1 MDSNQAINKDLKN
14 VKRSKIF
21 DKQLSYYIQI
31 SVMLGVIISLVLIQ
45 SQAISYKSSEYVYKT
60 SELFET
66 TAQTDRAVYDVAVV
80 FGGADKMQELS
91 TEYGKSKLG
100 VYMLSTSEDQKEVE
114 KYKYNE
120 LSKRVQAKPASI
132 ICVYQTDSKDW
143 YIFYPASLWNA
154 IPEPQGYFNHVH
166 DLLQKMDLANSY
178 ANIVNYTYDLYPDL
192 NELVTSEANKI
203 IQTEKRQEFIRE
215 SAFYFISIVT
225 LQVLIGIAIQIVQKD
240 YVYSSNAQLLSHI
253 NDVIDEDARK
263 EKEKTD
269 RKIKSFKKQ
278 NNSQSNLNSQI
289 SHDNYDVGQARETC
303 ENLEKPDIPEWFRYK
318 CLTGEVNNRLQGIAE
333 QLDNSEISSN
343 TARLIDRLQE
353 LDSIVSQ
360 RYSDDK
366 KAPGFVEKFYR
377 SYFVMLMNLV
387 EQVERYINEN
397 DVQKTRSYNEGLELY
412 EAITNGII
420 KKLKQSSVDTIRI
433 SVDAIKRGAMLD
445 GLIENKQEDEAVDKA
460 EETSKEET
468 SKEETSKLKES
479 ETDKN
484 EADELNDSDDKSD
497 AKLDESDDKLD
508 DSDEKEVKDS
518 QEIQSTDK
526 IEEEETGKNDEQ
538 SQQLQ
543 QT

>member
-1 MDSNQAINKDLKN
+1 MDSNQTINKDLKN

-31 SVMLGVIISLVLIQ
+31 SVMIGVIISLVLIQ
-45 SQAISYKSSEYVYKT
+45 SQAVSYKSSEYVYKT

-80 FGGADKMQELS
+80 FGEADKMQELS

-203 IQTEKRQEFIRE
+203 IQAEKRQEFIRD
-215 SAFYFISIVT
+215 SAFYFISIIT

-253 NDVIDEDARK
+253 NDAIDEDARK

-278 NNSQSNLNSQI
+278 NNNQSNLNS
-289 SHDNYDVGQARETC
+289 YGVGQARETC

-353 LDSIVSQ
+353 LDNIVSQ

-377 SYFVMLMNLV
+377 SYFVMLINLV

-445 GLIENKQEDEAVDKA
+445 GLIENKQDNEEVDKA
-460 EETSKEET
+460 EET
-468 SKEETSKLKES
+468 EETSKLKES

-484 EADELNDSDDKSD
+484 EADELNNSDDKSD
-497 AKLDESDDKLD
+497 GKLDESD
-508 DSDEKEVKDS
+508 EREVKDS

-526 IEEEETGKNDEQ
+526 IEEEETDKNDEQ

-543 QT
+543 

>member
-1 MDSNQAINKDLKN
+1 MI
-14 VKRSKIF
+14 
-21 DKQLSYYIQI
+21 
-31 SVMLGVIISLVLIQ
+31 GVIISLVLIQ
-45 SQAISYKSSEYVYKT
+45 SQAISYKSNEYVYKT

-203 IQTEKRQEFIRE
+203 IQTEKRQEFIRD
-215 SAFYFISIVT
+215 SAFYFISIIT

-278 NNSQSNLNSQI
+278 NNNQSNQT
-289 SHDNYDVGQARETC
+289 SHDNYDVGQAREAY
-303 ENLEKPDIPEWFRYK
+303 ENMEKPDIPEWFRYK

-366 KAPGFVEKFYR
+366 KAPGFIEKFYR

-445 GLIENKQEDEAVDKA
+445 GLIENKQDDGEVDKV
-460 EETSKEET
+460 EETSKEEI
-468 SKEETSKLKES
+468 SKLEES
-479 ETDKN
+479 ETDTN
-484 EADELNDSDDKSD
+484 EADELNNSDDKS
-497 AKLDESDDKLD
+497 D

-518 QEIQSTDK
+518 QEIQNTDK
-526 IEEEETGKNDEQ
+526 IEEEETDKNDEQ

-543 QT
+543 

>member
-1 MDSNQAINKDLKN
+1 MDSNQNINKDLKN

-31 SVMLGVIISLVLIQ
+31 SVMIGVIISLVLIQ

-66 TAQTDRAVYDVAVV
+66 TAQTDRVVYDVAVV
-80 FGGADKMQELS
+80 FGEADKMQELS

-100 VYMLSTSEDQKEVE
+100 VYMLSTSDDQKLVE
-114 KYKYNE
+114 KNSYDE

-203 IQTEKRQEFIRE
+203 IQTEKRQEFIRD

-278 NNSQSNLNSQI
+278 NNNQSNQSGQI
-289 SHDNYDVGQARETC
+289 NRDNYDVEQARETY
-303 ENLEKPDIPEWFRYK
+303 ENLEKPDIPDIPEWFKYK

-353 LDSIVSQ
+353 LDNIVSQ

-433 SVDAIKRGAMLD
+433 SVDAVKRGAMLD
-445 GLIENKQEDEAVDKA
+445 GLLDGLIENKQDDEVVDKA
-460 EETSKEET
+460 EEIDET
-468 SKEETSKLKES
+468 SNLKES
-479 ETDKN
+479 DTDMN
-484 EADELNDSDDKSD
+484 NSDTDEADTDEADELNN
-497 AKLDESDDKLD
+497 KLNESD
-508 DSDEKEVKDS
+508 EREIKDS

-526 IEEEETGKNDEQ
+526 IEEEETDKNDEQ

-543 QT
+543 

>member
-1 MDSNQAINKDLKN
+1 MDSNQTINKDLKN

-203 IQTEKRQEFIRE
+203 IQAEKRQEFIRD

-278 NNSQSNLNSQI
+278 NNNQSN
-289 SHDNYDVGQARETC
+289 NYGVGQTRETY
-303 ENLEKPDIPEWFRYK
+303 ENLEKSDIPEWFRYK

-445 GLIENKQEDEAVDKA
+445 GLIENKQDDEAV
-460 EETSKEET
+460 EEISE
-468 SKEETSKLKES
+468 LKES
-479 ETDKN
+479 KTDEN
-484 EADELNDSDDKSD
+484 EADELTTSDDRSD
-497 AKLDESDDKLD
+497 GKLDESDVKLD

-526 IEEEETGKNDEQ
+526 IEEEETDKNDEQ

-543 QT
+543 

>member
-1 MDSNQAINKDLKN
+1 MDSNQTINKDLKN

-31 SVMLGVIISLVLIQ
+31 SVMIGVIISLVLIQ

-66 TAQTDRAVYDVAVV
+66 TAQTDRTVYDVAVV
-80 FGGADKMQELS
+80 FGAADKMQELS

-100 VYMLSTSEDQKEVE
+100 VYMLSTSEDQREVE

-203 IQTEKRQEFIRE
+203 IQTEKRQEFIRD

-253 NDVIDEDARK
+253 NDAIDEDARK

-278 NNSQSNLNSQI
+278 NNNQSNLNSQM
-289 SHDNYDVGQARETC
+289 SRDNYGVGQARETY
-303 ENLEKPDIPEWFRYK
+303 ENLEKPGIPEWFRYK

-353 LDSIVSQ
+353 LDNIVSQ

-377 SYFVMLMNLV
+377 SYFVMLINLV

-445 GLIENKQEDEAVDKA
+445 GLIENKQDDEAVD
-460 EETSKEET
+460 EVD
-468 SKEETSKLKES
+468 ETSKLKES
-479 ETDKN
+479 KTDEN
-484 EADELNDSDDKSD
+484 EANELNSSDDKSD
-497 AKLDESDDKLD
+497 AKLDESD
-508 DSDEKEVKDS
+508 EKEVKDS
-518 QEIQSTDK
+518 QEIQNTDK
-526 IEEEETGKNDEQ
+526 IEEEETDKNDEQ
-538 SQQLQ
+538 SQKLQ
-543 QT
+543 

>member
-1 MDSNQAINKDLKN
+1 MDSNQTINKDLKN

-31 SVMLGVIISLVLIQ
+31 SVMIGVIISLVLIQ

-66 TAQTDRAVYDVAVV
+66 TAQTDRVVYDVAVV
-80 FGGADKMQELS
+80 FGEADKMQELS

-114 KYKYNE
+114 KYKYSE

-203 IQTEKRQEFIRE
+203 IQAEKRQEFIRD

-225 LQVLIGIAIQIVQKD
+225 LQLLIGIAIQIVQKD

-253 NDVIDEDARK
+253 NDVIDEDVRK

-278 NNSQSNLNSQI
+278 NNNQDNQNNSR
-289 SHDNYDVGQARETC
+289 SYDNYGVGQAREIY
-303 ENLEKPDIPEWFRYK
+303 ENLEKPDIPDIPEWFRYK

-333 QLDNSEISSN
+333 QLDNSELSSN

-353 LDSIVSQ
+353 LDNIVSQ

-445 GLIENKQEDEAVDKA
+445 GLIENKQGDEAVDKA
-460 EETSKEET
+460 EEIDETVNIEEPQT
-468 SKEETSKLKES
+468 EEPQ
-479 ETDKN
+479 TDTN
-484 EADELNDSDDKSD
+484 EADELNNSDDKSD
-497 AKLDESDDKLD
+497 DNLDKSDD
-508 DSDEKEVKDS
+508 EEVKDS

-526 IEEEETGKNDEQ
+526 IEEEETDKNDEQ
-538 SQQLQ
+538 SQ
-543 QT
+543 

>member
-1 MDSNQAINKDLKN
+1 MDSNQTINKDLKN

-31 SVMLGVIISLVLIQ
+31 SVMIGVIISLVLIQ

-80 FGGADKMQELS
+80 FGAADKMQELS

-114 KYKYNE
+114 KYKYSE

-203 IQTEKRQEFIRE
+203 IQAEKRQEFIRE

-263 EKEKTD
+263 EKEKTN

-278 NNSQSNLNSQI
+278 NNTQSNQTSY
-289 SHDNYDVGQARETC
+289 DNYDVGQARETY
-303 ENLEKPDIPEWFRYK
+303 ENLEKPDIPEWFKYK

-353 LDSIVSQ
+353 LDNIVSQ

-397 DVQKTRSYNEGLELY
+397 DIQKTRSYNEGLELY

-445 GLIENKQEDEAVDKA
+445 GLLENKQDDEAVDKA

-468 SKEETSKLKES
+468 SKLKES
-479 ETDKN
+479 KTDKN
-484 EADELNDSDDKSD
+484 EADELNNSDDKSD
-497 AKLDESDDKLD
+497 AKLDE
-508 DSDEKEVKDS
+508 SDEKEVKDS

-526 IEEEETGKNDEQ
+526 IEEEETDKNDEQ

-543 QT
+543 

>member
-1 MDSNQAINKDLKN
+1 
-14 VKRSKIF
+14 
-21 DKQLSYYIQI
+21 
-31 SVMLGVIISLVLIQ
+31 MLGVIISLVLIQ

-203 IQTEKRQEFIRE
+203 IQTDKRQEFIRE

-240 YVYSSNAQLLSHI
+240 YVYSSNAQLISHI
-253 NDVIDEDARK
+253 NDVIDEDAKK

-278 NNSQSNLNSQI
+278 NNNQSNLNSQI
-289 SHDNYDVGQARETC
+289 SHDNYGVGQARETY

-445 GLIENKQEDEAVDKA
+445 GLIENKQDNEAV
-460 EETSKEET
+460 KEID
-468 SKEETSKLKES
+468 ETSKLKEP
-479 ETDKN
+479 ETEKN
-484 EADELNDSDDKSD
+484 EVDELNNSDDKSD
-497 AKLDESDDKLD
+497 GKLD

-526 IEEEETGKNDEQ
+526 IEEEETDKNDEQ
-538 SQQLQ
+538 SQQL
-543 QT
+543 

>member
-1 MDSNQAINKDLKN
+1 MLMDSNQTINKDLKN

-31 SVMLGVIISLVLIQ
+31 SVMIGVIISLVLIQ

-80 FGGADKMQELS
+80 FGEADKMQELS

-203 IQTEKRQEFIRE
+203 IQAEKRQEFIRD
-215 SAFYFISIVT
+215 SAFYFISIIT

-253 NDVIDEDARK
+253 NDAIDEDARK

-278 NNSQSNLNSQI
+278 SSSQSNLNGQI
-289 SHDNYDVGQARETC
+289 NRDNYGVGQARETY

-353 LDSIVSQ
+353 LDNIVSQ

-377 SYFVMLMNLV
+377 SYFVMLINLV

-445 GLIENKQEDEAVDKA
+445 GLIENKQDDEAVD
-460 EETSKEET
+460 
-468 SKEETSKLKES
+468 ETSKLEES
-479 ETDKN
+479 KTDTN
-484 EADELNDSDDKSD
+484 EADELNNSDDKSD
-497 AKLDESDDKLD
+497 AKLEESDEI
-508 DSDEKEVKDS
+508 SDEKEVKDNQES
-518 QEIQSTDK
+518 QNTDK
-526 IEEEETGKNDEQ
+526 IEEEETDKNDEQ

-543 QT
+543 

>member
-1 MDSNQAINKDLKN
+1 MDSNQTINKDLKN

-31 SVMLGVIISLVLIQ
+31 SVMIGVIISLVLIQ

-66 TAQTDRAVYDVAVV
+66 TAQTDRVVYDVAVV

-100 VYMLSTSEDQKEVE
+100 VYMLSTSENQKEVE
-114 KYKYNE
+114 KYKYDE

-132 ICVYQTDSKDW
+132 ICVYQTESKDW

-203 IQTEKRQEFIRE
+203 IQAEKRQEFIRD
-215 SAFYFISIVT
+215 SAFYFISIIT

-240 YVYSSNAQLLSHI
+240 YVYSSNAQLLSHV
-253 NDVIDEDARK
+253 NDVINEDVRK
-263 EKEKTD
+263 EKENTD

-278 NNSQSNLNSQI
+278 NNNQSNQSGQI
-289 SHDNYDVGQARETC
+289 SRDNYGVGQARETY
-303 ENLEKPDIPEWFRYK
+303 ENLEKPDIPDIPEWFRYK

-333 QLDNSEISSN
+333 QLDNSELSSN

-353 LDSIVSQ
+353 LDNIVSQ
-360 RYSDDK
+360 RYSEDK

-420 KKLKQSSVDTIRI
+420 KKLKQSSIDTIRI

-445 GLIENKQEDEAVDKA
+445 GLIENKQDDEAVDKA
-460 EETSKEET
+460 EEIDET
-468 SKEETSKLKES
+468 SNLKQS
-479 ETDKN
+479 ETDTN
-484 EADELNDSDDKSD
+484 EADELNNSDDKSD
-497 AKLDESDDKLD
+497 GKLNESN
-508 DSDEKEVKDS
+508 EREVKDS
-518 QEIQSTDK
+518 QEIQNTDK
-526 IEEEETGKNDEQ
+526 IEEEETDKNDEQ

-543 QT
+543 

>member
-1 MDSNQAINKDLKN
+1 MDSNQTINKDLKN

-154 IPEPQGYFNHVH
+154 IPEPQGYFNRVH

-203 IQTEKRQEFIRE
+203 IQAEKRQEFIRD

-253 NDVIDEDARK
+253 NDVINEDARK

-278 NNSQSNLNSQI
+278 NNNQSNQN
-289 SHDNYDVGQARETC
+289 NYGVGQARETY
-303 ENLEKPDIPEWFRYK
+303 ENLEKPDIPEWFKYK

-412 EAITNGII
+412 ETITNGII

-445 GLIENKQEDEAVDKA
+445 GLIENKQDDEVVDKA

-468 SKEETSKLKES
+468 SKLKES
-479 ETDKN
+479 KTDKN
-484 EADELNDSDDKSD
+484 EADELNNSDDKSD
-497 AKLDESDDKLD
+497 AKLAE
-508 DSDEKEVKDS
+508 SDEKEVKDS

-526 IEEEETGKNDEQ
+526 IEEEETDKNDEQ

-543 QT
+543 

>member
-1 MDSNQAINKDLKN
+1 MLMDSGQTINKDLKN

-31 SVMLGVIISLVLIQ
+31 SVMIGVIISLVLIQ

-80 FGGADKMQELS
+80 FGEADKMQELS

-114 KYKYNE
+114 KYRYNE

-203 IQTEKRQEFIRE
+203 IQTEKRQEFIRD

-225 LQVLIGIAIQIVQKD
+225 LQVLIGIAIQIVQKE

-253 NDVIDEDARK
+253 NDAIDEDARK

-278 NNSQSNLNSQI
+278 NNNQSNQSGQI
-289 SHDNYDVGQARETC
+289 NRDNYGVGQARETC

-445 GLIENKQEDEAVDKA
+445 GLIENKQDDKAVD
-460 EETSKEET
+460 EVD
-468 SKEETSKLKES
+468 ETSKLKEP
-479 ETDKN
+479 ETDTN
-484 EADELNDSDDKSD
+484 EANELNNFDDRADAKLGESD
-497 AKLDESDDKLD
+497 AKLDDSDEK
-508 DSDEKEVKDS
+508 SDEKEVKDS
-518 QEIQSTDK
+518 QEIQNTDK
-526 IEEEETGKNDEQ
+526 IEEEETDKNDEQ

-543 QT
+543 

>member
-1 MDSNQAINKDLKN
+1 MDSNQTINKDLKN

-178 ANIVNYTYDLYPDL
+178 ANIVNYTYDLYHDL

-203 IQTEKRQEFIRE
+203 IQTEKRQEFIRD

-253 NDVIDEDARK
+253 NDAIDEDARK

-278 NNSQSNLNSQI
+278 NNNQSNLNSQI
-289 SHDNYDVGQARETC
+289 SRDNYGVGQARETS
-303 ENLEKPDIPEWFRYK
+303 ENLEKPDIPEWFKYK

-353 LDSIVSQ
+353 LDNIVSQ
-360 RYSDDK
+360 RYSNDK

-433 SVDAIKRGAMLD
+433 SVDAVKRGAMLD
-445 GLIENKQEDEAVDKA
+445 GLIENKQDDEAVDKA

-468 SKEETSKLKES
+468 SKLEES

-484 EADELNDSDDKSD
+484 EADELNNSDDKSGG
-497 AKLDESDDKLD
+497 KLD
-508 DSDEKEVKDS
+508 DSDEKSDEKEVKDN

-526 IEEEETGKNDEQ
+526 IEEEETDKNDEQ

-543 QT
+543 

>member
-1 MDSNQAINKDLKN
+1 MDSNQTINKDLKN

-203 IQTEKRQEFIRE
+203 IQTEKRQEFIRD
-215 SAFYFISIVT
+215 SVFYFISIIT

-263 EKEKTD
+263 QKEKTD

-278 NNSQSNLNSQI
+278 NNNQSNLNSQI
-289 SHDNYDVGQARETC
+289 SHDNYGVGQARETC

-318 CLTGEVNNRLQGIAE
+318 CLTEEVNNRLQGIAE

-353 LDSIVSQ
+353 LDNIVSQ

-377 SYFVMLMNLV
+377 SYFVMLINLV

-445 GLIENKQEDEAVDKA
+445 GLIENKQDDEAV
-460 EETSKEET
+460 EEVD
-468 SKEETSKLKES
+468 ETSKLKEP
-479 ETDKN
+479 ETDTN
-484 EADELNDSDDKSD
+484 EANELTTSDDKSD
-497 AKLDESDDKLD
+497 AKLD

-518 QEIQSTDK
+518 QEIQNTDK
-526 IEEEETGKNDEQ
+526 IEEEETDKNDEQ

-543 QT
+543 

>member
-1 MDSNQAINKDLKN
+1 MLMDSNQTINKDLKN

-66 TAQTDRAVYDVAVV
+66 TAQTDRVVYDVAVV

-203 IQTEKRQEFIRE
+203 IQTEKRQEFIRD

-278 NNSQSNLNSQI
+278 NNNQSNLNSQI
-289 SHDNYDVGQARETC
+289 SHDNYDIGQVRETY

-366 KAPGFVEKFYR
+366 KAPSFVEKFYR

-412 EAITNGII
+412 ETITNGII

-445 GLIENKQEDEAVDKA
+445 GLIENKQDDEAVDKA
-460 EETSKEET
+460 EEVD
-468 SKEETSKLKES
+468 ETSKLEES

-484 EADELNDSDDKSD
+484 EADELNNSDDKSD
-497 AKLDESDDKLD
+497 DKLDESD
-508 DSDEKEVKDS
+508 EKEVNDS

-526 IEEEETGKNDEQ
+526 IEEEETDKNDEQ

-543 QT
+543 

>member
-1 MDSNQAINKDLKN
+1 MDSNQTINKDLKN

-21 DKQLSYYIQI
+21 DKQLSYCVQI
-31 SVMLGVIISLVLIQ
+31 SVMIGVIISLVLIQ
-45 SQAISYKSSEYVYKT
+45 SQAISYKSNEYVYKT

-203 IQTEKRQEFIRE
+203 IQAEKRQEFIRD

-278 NNSQSNLNSQI
+278 NNNQSNVN
-289 SHDNYDVGQARETC
+289 NYGVGQARETY
-303 ENLEKPDIPEWFRYK
+303 ENLEKSDIPEWFKYK

-445 GLIENKQEDEAVDKA
+445 GLIENKQDDEEV
-460 EETSKEET
+460 EEASE
-468 SKEETSKLKES
+468 LKES
-479 ETDKN
+479 KTDTN
-484 EADELNDSDDKSD
+484 EADELNNSDDKSD
-497 AKLDESDDKLD
+497 AKLDESN
-508 DSDEKEVKDS
+508 EKEVKDN

-526 IEEEETGKNDEQ
+526 IEEEEIDKNDEQ

-543 QT
+543 

>member
-1 MDSNQAINKDLKN
+1 MDSNQTINKDLKN

-31 SVMLGVIISLVLIQ
+31 SVIVGVIISLVLIQ

-66 TAQTDRAVYDVAVV
+66 TAQTDRVVYDVAVV

-100 VYMLSTSEDQKEVE
+100 VYMLSTSEDQQEVE

-203 IQTEKRQEFIRE
+203 IQTEKRQEFIRD

-225 LQVLIGIAIQIVQKD
+225 LQVLIGIAIQMVQKD

-278 NNSQSNLNSQI
+278 NNNQSNQNSQI
-289 SHDNYDVGQARETC
+289 SHDNYGVGQARETY
-303 ENLEKPDIPEWFRYK
+303 ENLEKPDIPEWFKYK

-333 QLDNSEISSN
+333 QLDNSELSSN

-353 LDSIVSQ
+353 LDNIVSQ

-366 KAPGFVEKFYR
+366 KAPDFVEKFYR

-445 GLIENKQEDEAVDKA
+445 GLIENKQDDEEVDKA
-460 EETSKEET
+460 EEA
-468 SKEETSKLKES
+468 SKLKEP
-479 ETDKN
+479 ETDTN
-484 EADELNDSDDKSD
+484 EANELNNSDDKSD
-497 AKLDESDDKLD
+497 DKLDE
-508 DSDEKEVKDS
+508 SDEKEVKNS
-518 QEIQSTDK
+518 QEIQNTDK
-526 IEEEETGKNDEQ
+526 IEEEETDKNDEQ

-543 QT
+543 

>member
-1 MDSNQAINKDLKN
+1 MLMDSNQTINKDLKN

-31 SVMLGVIISLVLIQ
+31 SVMIGVIISLVLIQ

-80 FGGADKMQELS
+80 FGEADKMQELS

-192 NELVTSEANKI
+192 NEIVTSEANKI
-203 IQTEKRQEFIRE
+203 IQAEKRQEFIRD

-278 NNSQSNLNSQI
+278 NNNQSNQGGQI
-289 SHDNYDVGQARETC
+289 NRDNYGVGQARETC

-353 LDSIVSQ
+353 LDNIVSQ

-377 SYFVMLMNLV
+377 SYFVMLINLV

-445 GLIENKQEDEAVDKA
+445 GLIENKQDDKA
-460 EETSKEET
+460 VEEID
-468 SKEETSKLKES
+468 ETSKLKEP
-479 ETDKN
+479 ETDTN
-484 EADELNDSDDKSD
+484 EAEELNNSDDKSD
-497 AKLDESDDKLD
+497 DKLDE
-508 DSDEKEVKDS
+508 SDEKEVKDS
-518 QEIQSTDK
+518 QEIQNTDK
-526 IEEEETGKNDEQ
+526 IEEEETDKNDEQ

-543 QT
+543 

>member
-1 MDSNQAINKDLKN
+1 MDSNQTINKDLKN

-31 SVMLGVIISLVLIQ
+31 SVMIGVIISLVLIQ

-66 TAQTDRAVYDVAVV
+66 TDQTDRAVYDVAVV
-80 FGGADKMQELS
+80 FGEADKMQELS

-203 IQTEKRQEFIRE
+203 IQTEKRQEFIRD
-215 SAFYFISIVT
+215 SAFYFISIIT

-253 NDVIDEDARK
+253 NDAIDEDARK

-278 NNSQSNLNSQI
+278 NNNQSNQSGQI
-289 SHDNYDVGQARETC
+289 NRDNYGVGQARETC

-318 CLTGEVNNRLQGIAE
+318 CLTEEVNNRLQRIAE
-333 QLDNSEISSN
+333 QLDNSELSSN

-445 GLIENKQEDEAVDKA
+445 GLIENKQDDEEA
-460 EETSKEET
+460 EEVN
-468 SKEETSKLKES
+468 ETSKLKES
-479 ETDKN
+479 ETNTN
-484 EADELNDSDDKSD
+484 EADELTNSDDKLNNSDDKLNNSDDKSD
-497 AKLDESDDKLD
+497 AKLDESD
-508 DSDEKEVKDS
+508 EREVKDS

-526 IEEEETGKNDEQ
+526 IEEEETDKNDEQ

-543 QT
+543 

>member
-1 MDSNQAINKDLKN
+1 
-14 VKRSKIF
+14 
-21 DKQLSYYIQI
+21 
-31 SVMLGVIISLVLIQ
+31 
-45 SQAISYKSSEYVYKT
+45 
-60 SELFET
+60 
-66 TAQTDRAVYDVAVV
+66 
-80 FGGADKMQELS
+80 
-91 TEYGKSKLG
+91 
-100 VYMLSTSEDQKEVE
+100 MLSTSEDQKEVE
-114 KYKYNE
+114 KYKYSE

-203 IQTEKRQEFIRE
+203 IQADKRQEFIRD

-240 YVYSSNAQLLSHI
+240 YVYTSNAQLLSHI

-278 NNSQSNLNSQI
+278 NNNQSNLNSQI
-289 SHDNYDVGQARETC
+289 SSNNYVGQARQTY

-318 CLTGEVNNRLQGIAE
+318 SLTGEVNNRLQGIAE
-333 QLDNSEISSN
+333 QLDNSELSSN

-420 KKLKQSSVDTIRI
+420 KKLKQSSIDTIRI

-445 GLIENKQEDEAVDKA
+445 GLIENKQDA
-460 EETSKEET
+460 EEVD
-468 SKEETSKLKES
+468 ETSKLEES

-484 EADELNDSDDKSD
+484 EADELTTSDDKS
-497 AKLDESDDKLD
+497 EDKLD
-508 DSDEKEVKDS
+508 NSDEKEIKDN
-518 QEIQSTDK
+518 QEIQKTDK
-526 IEEEETGKNDEQ
+526 IEEEETDTNDEQ
-538 SQQLQ
+538 FQQLQ

>member
-1 MDSNQAINKDLKN
+1 MDSNQTINKDLKN

-31 SVMLGVIISLVLIQ
+31 SVIIGVIISLVLIQ

-80 FGGADKMQELS
+80 FGEADKMQELS

-203 IQTEKRQEFIRE
+203 IQAEKRQEFIRD
-215 SAFYFISIVT
+215 SAFYFISIIT

-269 RKIKSFKKQ
+269 RKIKSFKK
-278 NNSQSNLNSQI
+278 NNNQSNQNGQI
-289 SHDNYDVGQARETC
+289 SRDNYGLEQAKETY

-366 KAPGFVEKFYR
+366 KAPGFIEKFYR

-445 GLIENKQEDEAVDKA
+445 GLIENKQDNEAV
-460 EETSKEET
+460 EEVD
-468 SKEETSKLKES
+468 ETSKLKEP
-479 ETDKN
+479 ETDTN
-484 EADELNDSDDKSD
+484 EANELTTSDDKSD
-497 AKLDESDDKLD
+497 AKLD
-508 DSDEKEVKDS
+508 DSDEKEVKDI
-518 QEIQSTDK
+518 QEIQNTDK
-526 IEEEETGKNDEQ
+526 IEEETDKNDEQ

-543 QT
+543 

>member
-1 MDSNQAINKDLKN
+1 MDSNQTINKDLKN

-31 SVMLGVIISLVLIQ
+31 SVMIGVIISLVLIQ

-80 FGGADKMQELS
+80 FGEADKMQELS

-203 IQTEKRQEFIRE
+203 IQAEKRQEFIRD
-215 SAFYFISIVT
+215 SAFYFISIIT

-278 NNSQSNLNSQI
+278 NNNQSNQNGQI
-289 SHDNYDVGQARETC
+289 SRDNYGVGQARETC

-360 RYSDDK
+360 RYSYDK
-366 KAPGFVEKFYR
+366 KAPGFIEKFYK

-445 GLIENKQEDEAVDKA
+445 GLIENKQDDEAVK
-460 EETSKEET
+460 
-468 SKEETSKLKES
+468 ETSKLKEYKTDTN
-479 ETDKN
+479 ET
-484 EADELNDSDDKSD
+484 EELNNSDDKSD
-497 AKLDESDDKLD
+497 AKSDESAGKLDESN
-508 DSDEKEVKDS
+508 EKEVKDN
-518 QEIQSTDK
+518 QEIQNTDK
-526 IEEEETGKNDEQ
+526 IEEEETDKNDEQ

-543 QT
+543 

>member
-1 MDSNQAINKDLKN
+1 MDSNQTINKDLKN

-31 SVMLGVIISLVLIQ
+31 SVMIGVIISLVLIQ

-80 FGGADKMQELS
+80 FGEADKMQELS

-203 IQTEKRQEFIRE
+203 IQAEKRQEFIRD
-215 SAFYFISIVT
+215 SAFYFISIIT

-253 NDVIDEDARK
+253 NDAIDEDARK

-278 NNSQSNLNSQI
+278 SSSQSNLNGQI
-289 SHDNYDVGQARETC
+289 NRDNYGVGQARETY

-353 LDSIVSQ
+353 LDNIVSQ

-377 SYFVMLMNLV
+377 SYFVMLINLV

-445 GLIENKQEDEAVDKA
+445 GLIENKQDDEAVD
-460 EETSKEET
+460 
-468 SKEETSKLKES
+468 ETSKLEES
-479 ETDKN
+479 KTDTN
-484 EADELNDSDDKSD
+484 EADELNNSDDKSD
-497 AKLDESDDKLD
+497 AKLEESDEI
-508 DSDEKEVKDS
+508 SDEKEVKDNQES
-518 QEIQSTDK
+518 QNTDK
-526 IEEEETGKNDEQ
+526 IEEEETDKNDEQ

-543 QT
+543 

>member
-1 MDSNQAINKDLKN
+1 MDSNQTINKDLKN

-203 IQTEKRQEFIRE
+203 IQTEKRQEFIRD

-240 YVYSSNAQLLSHI
+240 YVYSSNAQLMSHI

-278 NNSQSNLNSQI
+278 SSSRNNQNGQI
-289 SHDNYDVGQARETC
+289 SRDNYGVGQVRETC

-318 CLTGEVNNRLQGIAE
+318 CLTGELNNRLQGIAE

-377 SYFVMLMNLV
+377 SYFVMLINLV

-445 GLIENKQEDEAVDKA
+445 GLIENKQDDEEVDKA
-460 EETSKEET
+460 KETSE
-468 SKEETSKLKES
+468 LKES
-479 ETDKN
+479 KTDTN
-484 EADELNDSDDKSD
+484 EADELNNSDAKSD
-497 AKLDESDDKLD
+497 AKLDASNER
-508 DSDEKEVKDS
+508 EVKDS

-526 IEEEETGKNDEQ
+526 IEEEETDKNDE
-538 SQQLQ
+538 
-543 QT
+543 

>member
-1 MDSNQAINKDLKN
+1 MLMDSGQTINKDLKN

-114 KYKYNE
+114 KYRYNE

-203 IQTEKRQEFIRE
+203 IQAEKRQEFIRD

-253 NDVIDEDARK
+253 NDAIDEDARK

-278 NNSQSNLNSQI
+278 NNNQSNLNSQI
-289 SHDNYDVGQARETC
+289 SHDNYDVGQARETY

-353 LDSIVSQ
+353 LDNIVSQ

-366 KAPGFVEKFYR
+366 KAPDFVEKFYR

-445 GLIENKQEDEAVDKA
+445 GLIENKQDDEAV
-460 EETSKEET
+460 EEID
-468 SKEETSKLKES
+468 ETSKLKEP
-479 ETDKN
+479 ETDTN
-484 EADELNDSDDKSD
+484 EANELNNSDDKSD
-497 AKLDESDDKLD
+497 DKLDE
-508 DSDEKEVKDS
+508 SDEKEVKNS
-518 QEIQSTDK
+518 QEIQNTDK
-526 IEEEETGKNDEQ
+526 IEEEETDKNDEQ

-543 QT
+543 

>member
-1 MDSNQAINKDLKN
+1 MDSNQTINKDLKN

-192 NELVTSEANKI
+192 NELVTSEANKV
-203 IQTEKRQEFIRE
+203 IQAEKRQEFIRE

-253 NDVIDEDARK
+253 NDVIDEDAKK

-289 SHDNYDVGQARETC
+289 SQDNYDVGKARETY

-366 KAPGFVEKFYR
+366 KAPSFVEKFYR

-445 GLIENKQEDEAVDKA
+445 GLIENKQDDGEAKEVK
-460 EETSKEET
+460 ETNE
-468 SKEETSKLKES
+468 LKES
-479 ETDKN
+479 KTDAN
-484 EADELNDSDDKSD
+484 EADELNNSDDKSD
-497 AKLDESDDKLD
+497 DKLDESD
-508 DSDEKEVKDS
+508 EIEVKDN

-526 IEEEETGKNDEQ
+526 TEEEETDKNDEQ

-543 QT
+543 

>member
-1 MDSNQAINKDLKN
+1 MDSNQTINKDLKN

-21 DKQLSYYIQI
+21 DKQLSYYVQI
-31 SVMLGVIISLVLIQ
+31 SVMIGVIISLVLIQ

-114 KYKYNE
+114 NYKYSE

-203 IQTEKRQEFIRE
+203 IQTEKRQEFIRD

-278 NNSQSNLNSQI
+278 NNSQSNQT
-289 SHDNYDVGQARETC
+289 SHDNYDVGQARETY
-303 ENLEKPDIPEWFRYK
+303 ENLEKSDIPEWFRYK
-318 CLTGEVNNRLQGIAE
+318 CLTGEVNNRLQRIAE

-445 GLIENKQEDEAVDKA
+445 GLIENKQDDEAVDKD
-460 EETSKEET
+460 KEVD
-468 SKEETSKLKES
+468 ETSKLEES

-484 EADELNDSDDKSD
+484 EADEPNNSDDKSD
-497 AKLDESDDKLD
+497 AKLDESD
-508 DSDEKEVKDS
+508 EKEVKDN
-518 QEIQSTDK
+518 QEIQNTDK
-526 IEEEETGKNDEQ
+526 IEEEETDKNDEQ

-543 QT
+543 

>member
-1 MDSNQAINKDLKN
+1 MDSNQTINKDLKN

-31 SVMLGVIISLVLIQ
+31 SVMIGVIISLVLIQ

-66 TAQTDRAVYDVAVV
+66 TAQTDRVVYDVAVV
-80 FGGADKMQELS
+80 FGGADKMQQLS

-203 IQTEKRQEFIRE
+203 IQAEKRQEFIRD

-278 NNSQSNLNSQI
+278 NNNQNNLNSQI
-289 SHDNYDVGQARETC
+289 SSDNYGVGQTRKTY
-303 ENLEKPDIPEWFRYK
+303 ENPEKPDIPEWFKYK

-333 QLDNSEISSN
+333 QLDNSELSSN

-387 EQVERYINEN
+387 EQVDRYINEN

-445 GLIENKQEDEAVDKA
+445 GLIENKQDDEEVDKA
-460 EETSKEET
+460 KETSE
-468 SKEETSKLKES
+468 LKES
-479 ETDKN
+479 KTDTN
-484 EADELNDSDDKSD
+484 EADELNNSDAKSD
-497 AKLDESDDKLD
+497 AKLDASNER
-508 DSDEKEVKDS
+508 EVKDS

-526 IEEEETGKNDEQ
+526 IEEEETDKNDE
-538 SQQLQ
+538 
-543 QT
+543 

>member
-1 MDSNQAINKDLKN
+1 MDSNQTINKDLKN
-14 VKRSKIF
+14 VKRSRIF

-31 SVMLGVIISLVLIQ
+31 SVMIGVIISLVLIQ

-80 FGGADKMQELS
+80 FGEADKMQELS

-178 ANIVNYTYDLYPDL
+178 ANIVNYTYDLHPDL

-203 IQTEKRQEFIRE
+203 IQTEKRQEFIRD

-269 RKIKSFKKQ
+269 RKIKSFKKR
-278 NNSQSNLNSQI
+278 NNNQSNQSGQI
-289 SHDNYDVGQARETC
+289 NRDNYGVGQARETC

-445 GLIENKQEDEAVDKA
+445 GLIENKQDDEEDDKA
-460 EETSKEET
+460 EEIGKTSE
-468 SKEETSKLKES
+468 LKES
-479 ETDKN
+479 KTDTN
-484 EADELNDSDDKSD
+484 EADELNNSDDKSD
-497 AKLDESDDKLD
+497 AKLDESDAKLD
-508 DSDEKEVKDS
+508 DSDEKSDEKEVKDS
-518 QEIQSTDK
+518 QKIQNTDK
-526 IEEEETGKNDEQ
+526 IEEEETDKNDEQ

-543 QT
+543 

>member
-1 MDSNQAINKDLKN
+1 MI
-14 VKRSKIF
+14 
-21 DKQLSYYIQI
+21 
-31 SVMLGVIISLVLIQ
+31 GVIISLVLIQ
-45 SQAISYKSSEYVYKT
+45 SQAISYKSNEYVYKT

-203 IQTEKRQEFIRE
+203 IQAEKRQEFIRD

-278 NNSQSNLNSQI
+278 NNNQSNVN
-289 SHDNYDVGQARETC
+289 NYGVGQARETY
-303 ENLEKPDIPEWFRYK
+303 ENLEKSDIPEWFKYK

-445 GLIENKQEDEAVDKA
+445 GLIENKQDDEEV
-460 EETSKEET
+460 EEASE
-468 SKEETSKLKES
+468 LKES
-479 ETDKN
+479 KTDTN
-484 EADELNDSDDKSD
+484 EADELNNSDDKSD
-497 AKLDESDDKLD
+497 AKLDESN
-508 DSDEKEVKDS
+508 EKEVKDN

-526 IEEEETGKNDEQ
+526 IEEEEIDKNDEQ

-543 QT
+543 

>member
-1 MDSNQAINKDLKN
+1 MDSNQTINKDLKN

-31 SVMLGVIISLVLIQ
+31 SVMIGVIISLVLIQ
-45 SQAISYKSSEYVYKT
+45 SQAVSYKSSEYVYKT

-80 FGGADKMQELS
+80 FGEADKMQELS

-203 IQTEKRQEFIRE
+203 IQTEKRQEFIRD
-215 SAFYFISIVT
+215 SAFYFISIIT

-253 NDVIDEDARK
+253 NDAIDEDARK

-278 NNSQSNLNSQI
+278 NNNQSNLNS
-289 SHDNYDVGQARETC
+289 YGVGQARETC

-353 LDSIVSQ
+353 LDNIVSQ

-377 SYFVMLMNLV
+377 SYFVMLINLV

-445 GLIENKQEDEAVDKA
+445 GLIENKQDNEEVDKA
-460 EETSKEET
+460 EET
-468 SKEETSKLKES
+468 EETSKLKES

-484 EADELNDSDDKSD
+484 EADELNNSDDKSD
-497 AKLDESDDKLD
+497 GKLDESD
-508 DSDEKEVKDS
+508 EREVKDS

-526 IEEEETGKNDEQ
+526 IEEEETDKNDEQ

-543 QT
+543 

>member
-1 MDSNQAINKDLKN
+1 MDSNQTINKDLKN

-21 DKQLSYYIQI
+21 DKQLSYYVQI
-31 SVMLGVIISLVLIQ
+31 SVMIGVIISLVLIQ
-45 SQAISYKSSEYVYKT
+45 SQAVSYKSSEYVYKT

-80 FGGADKMQELS
+80 FGEADKMQELS

-203 IQTEKRQEFIRE
+203 IQTEKRQEFIRD
-215 SAFYFISIVT
+215 SAFYFISIIT

-253 NDVIDEDARK
+253 NDAIDEDARK

-278 NNSQSNLNSQI
+278 NNNQSNLNS
-289 SHDNYDVGQARETC
+289 YGVGQARETC

-353 LDSIVSQ
+353 LDNIVSQ

-377 SYFVMLMNLV
+377 SYFVMLINLV

-445 GLIENKQEDEAVDKA
+445 GLIENKQDNEEVDKA
-460 EETSKEET
+460 EET
-468 SKEETSKLKES
+468 EETSKLKES

-484 EADELNDSDDKSD
+484 EADELNNSDDKSD
-497 AKLDESDDKLD
+497 GKLDESD
-508 DSDEKEVKDS
+508 EREVKDS

-526 IEEEETGKNDEQ
+526 IEEEETDKNDEQ

-543 QT
+543 

>member
-1 MDSNQAINKDLKN
+1 MI
-14 VKRSKIF
+14 
-21 DKQLSYYIQI
+21 
-31 SVMLGVIISLVLIQ
+31 GVIISLVLIQ

-66 TAQTDRAVYDVAVV
+66 TAQTDRTVYDVAVV
-80 FGGADKMQELS
+80 FGEADKMQELS

-203 IQTEKRQEFIRE
+203 IQTEKRQEFIRD
-215 SAFYFISIVT
+215 SAFYFISIIT

-253 NDVIDEDARK
+253 NDAIDEDARK

-269 RKIKSFKKQ
+269 RKIKYFKKQ
-278 NNSQSNLNSQI
+278 NNNQSTVNRQI
-289 SHDNYDVGQARETC
+289 SHDNYGVGQDRETY
-303 ENLEKPDIPEWFRYK
+303 ENLEKPDMPEWFKYK
-318 CLTGEVNNRLQGIAE
+318 SLTGEVNNRLQGIAE
-333 QLDNSEISSN
+333 QLDNYELSSN

-445 GLIENKQEDEAVDKA
+445 GLIENKQDDVEVD
-460 EETSKEET
+460 
-468 SKEETSKLKES
+468 ETSKLEQS
-479 ETDKN
+479 ETDTN
-484 EADELNDSDDKSD
+484 EADELNNSDDESD
-497 AKLDESDDKLD
+497 AKLDDSDAKLD

-518 QEIQSTDK
+518 QEIQNTDK
-526 IEEEETGKNDEQ
+526 IEEEETDKNDEQ

-543 QT
+543 

>member
-1 MDSNQAINKDLKN
+1 
-14 VKRSKIF
+14 
-21 DKQLSYYIQI
+21 
-31 SVMLGVIISLVLIQ
+31 
-45 SQAISYKSSEYVYKT
+45 
-60 SELFET
+60 
-66 TAQTDRAVYDVAVV
+66 
-80 FGGADKMQELS
+80 
-91 TEYGKSKLG
+91 
-100 VYMLSTSEDQKEVE
+100 MLSTSEDQQEVE

-203 IQTEKRQEFIRE
+203 IQTEKRQEFIRD

-225 LQVLIGIAIQIVQKD
+225 LQVLIGIAIQMVQKD

-278 NNSQSNLNSQI
+278 NNNQSNQNSQI
-289 SHDNYDVGQARETC
+289 SHDNYGVGQARETY
-303 ENLEKPDIPEWFRYK
+303 ENLEKPDIPEWFKYK

-333 QLDNSEISSN
+333 QLDNSELSSN

-353 LDSIVSQ
+353 LDNIVSQ

-366 KAPGFVEKFYR
+366 KAPDFVEKFYR

-445 GLIENKQEDEAVDKA
+445 GLIENKQDDEEVDKA
-460 EETSKEET
+460 EEA
-468 SKEETSKLKES
+468 SKLKEP
-479 ETDKN
+479 ETDTN
-484 EADELNDSDDKSD
+484 EANELNNSDDKSD
-497 AKLDESDDKLD
+497 DKLDE
-508 DSDEKEVKDS
+508 SDEKEVKNS
-518 QEIQSTDK
+518 QEIQNTDK
-526 IEEEETGKNDEQ
+526 IEEEETDKNDEQ

-543 QT
+543 

>member
-1 MDSNQAINKDLKN
+1 MDSNQTINKDLKN

-21 DKQLSYYIQI
+21 DKQLSCYIQI

-66 TAQTDRAVYDVAVV
+66 TAQTDRVVYDVAVV

-100 VYMLSTSEDQKEVE
+100 VYMLSTSEDQKEIE

-203 IQTEKRQEFIRE
+203 IQTEKRQEFIRD

-278 NNSQSNLNSQI
+278 NNNQSNLNSQT
-289 SHDNYDVGQARETC
+289 SHDNYGAGQARETY
-303 ENLEKPDIPEWFRYK
+303 ENLEKSDIPEWFKYK

-333 QLDNSEISSN
+333 QLDNSELSSN

-433 SVDAIKRGAMLD
+433 SVDAVKRGAMLD
-445 GLIENKQEDEAVDKA
+445 GLIENKQDDEAV
-460 EETSKEET
+460 EEID
-468 SKEETSKLKES
+468 ETSKLKEP
-479 ETDKN
+479 ETDTN
-484 EADELNDSDDKSD
+484 EANELNNSDDKSD
-497 AKLDESDDKLD
+497 DKLDE
-508 DSDEKEVKDS
+508 SDEKEVKNS
-518 QEIQSTDK
+518 QEIQNTDK
-526 IEEEETGKNDEQ
+526 IEEEETDKNDEQ

-543 QT
+543 

>member
-1 MDSNQAINKDLKN
+1 MDSGQTINKDLKN

-114 KYKYNE
+114 KYRYNE

-203 IQTEKRQEFIRE
+203 IQAEKRQEFIRD

-253 NDVIDEDARK
+253 NDAIDEDARK

-278 NNSQSNLNSQI
+278 NNNQSNLNSQI
-289 SHDNYDVGQARETC
+289 SHDNYDVGQARETY

-353 LDSIVSQ
+353 LDNIVSQ

-366 KAPGFVEKFYR
+366 KAPDFVEKFYR

-445 GLIENKQEDEAVDKA
+445 GLIENKQDDEAV
-460 EETSKEET
+460 EEID
-468 SKEETSKLKES
+468 ETSKLKEP
-479 ETDKN
+479 ETDTN
-484 EADELNDSDDKSD
+484 EANELNNSDDKSD
-497 AKLDESDDKLD
+497 DKLDE
-508 DSDEKEVKDS
+508 SDEKEVKNS
-518 QEIQSTDK
+518 QEIQNTDK
-526 IEEEETGKNDEQ
+526 IEEEETDKNDEQ

-543 QT
+543 

>member
-1 MDSNQAINKDLKN
+1 MDSNQTINKDLKN

-80 FGGADKMQELS
+80 FGGADKMQKLS

-114 KYKYNE
+114 KYRYNE

-203 IQTEKRQEFIRE
+203 IQTEKRQEFIRD

-278 NNSQSNLNSQI
+278 SSSQSNVN
-289 SHDNYDVGQARETC
+289 NYGVGQARETY
-303 ENLEKPDIPEWFRYK
+303 ENLEKPDIPEWFKYK
-318 CLTGEVNNRLQGIAE
+318 CLTGEVNSRLQGIAE
-333 QLDNSEISSN
+333 QLDNSELSSN

-468 SKEETSKLKES
+468 SKLEES

-484 EADELNDSDDKSD
+484 EADELNNSDDKSD
-497 AKLDESDDKLD
+497 GKLDESDDKLD
-508 DSDEKEVKDS
+508 ESDEKEVKDS

-526 IEEEETGKNDEQ
+526 IEEEETDKNDGQ

-543 QT
+543 

>member
-1 MDSNQAINKDLKN
+1 MDSNQTINKDLKN

-31 SVMLGVIISLVLIQ
+31 SVMIGVIISLVLIQ
-45 SQAISYKSSEYVYKT
+45 SQAISYKSNEYVYKT

-203 IQTEKRQEFIRE
+203 IQTEKRQEFIRD
-215 SAFYFISIVT
+215 SAFYFISIIT

-278 NNSQSNLNSQI
+278 NNNQSNQT
-289 SHDNYDVGQARETC
+289 SHDNYDVGQAREAY
-303 ENLEKPDIPEWFRYK
+303 ENMEKPDIPEWFRYK

-366 KAPGFVEKFYR
+366 KAPGFIEKFYR

-445 GLIENKQEDEAVDKA
+445 GLIENKQDDGEVDKV
-460 EETSKEET
+460 EETSKEEI
-468 SKEETSKLKES
+468 SKLEES
-479 ETDKN
+479 ETDTN
-484 EADELNDSDDKSD
+484 EADELNNSDDKS
-497 AKLDESDDKLD
+497 D

-518 QEIQSTDK
+518 QEIQNTDK
-526 IEEEETGKNDEQ
+526 IEEEETDKNDEQ

-543 QT
+543 

>member
-1 MDSNQAINKDLKN
+1 MLMDSNQTINKDLKN
-14 VKRSKIF
+14 VKRSRIF

-31 SVMLGVIISLVLIQ
+31 SVMIGVIISLVLIQ

-80 FGGADKMQELS
+80 FGEADKMQELS

-178 ANIVNYTYDLYPDL
+178 ANIVNYTYDLHPDL

-203 IQTEKRQEFIRE
+203 IQTEKRQEFIRD

-269 RKIKSFKKQ
+269 RKIKSFKKR
-278 NNSQSNLNSQI
+278 NNNQSNQSGQI
-289 SHDNYDVGQARETC
+289 NRDNYGVGQARETC

-445 GLIENKQEDEAVDKA
+445 GLIENKQDDEEDDKA
-460 EETSKEET
+460 EEIGKTSE
-468 SKEETSKLKES
+468 LKES
-479 ETDKN
+479 KTDTN
-484 EADELNDSDDKSD
+484 EADELNNSDDKSD
-497 AKLDESDDKLD
+497 AKLDESDAKLD
-508 DSDEKEVKDS
+508 DSDEKSDEKEVKDS
-518 QEIQSTDK
+518 QKIQNTDK
-526 IEEEETGKNDEQ
+526 IEEEETDKNDEQ

-543 QT
+543 